1 MATAKKLPSG
11 SWRCLVFS
19 HYENLFNEDG
29 SPMIDEK
36 TGKQKRKRIYESFTS
51 DLQGRRGKRDAEA
64 QAAQFL
70 AEKDRKK
77 RPENW
82 TVKEAFENYI
92 KLKDHV
98 LSETT
103 LRGYE
108 TIARNQI
115 GQISDISLISS
126 RRKTCRAGLTFCR

>member
-1 MATAKKLPSG
+1 MLS
-11 SWRCLVFS
+11 FS

-70 AEKDRKK
+70 AEKDRK
-77 RPENW
+77 N
-82 TVKEAFENYI
+82 A
-92 KLKDHV
+92 
-98 LSETT
+98 
-103 LRGYE
+103 LR
-108 TIARNQI
+108 T
-115 GQISDISLISS
+115 GQ
-126 RRKTCRAGLTFCR
+126 

>member
-92 KLKDHV
+92 KVFVPSRGFLFFYPISYSPYKSRAIFIICGANIFKP
-98 LSETT
+98 SEC
-103 LRGYE
+103 Y
-108 TIARNQI
+108 
-115 GQISDISLISS
+115 
-126 RRKTCRAGLTFCR
+126 F